1 MKIGISSIKIGFACT
16 VLCTLMFCANALA
29 SDMYRFGSR
38 LVVVGD
44 PVSKL
49 IDLAGDPLYKEP
61 IQNEYGAY
69 EGERWQYKID
79 GTVVTFIIR
88 NAKVN
93 RIDQAARD

>member
-1 MKIGISSIKIGFACT
+1 MKNFFARAGFCALL
-16 VLCTLMFCANALA
+16 LCTSVFA

-49 IDLAGDPLYKEP
+49 IDLAGEPFYKEP

-79 GTVVTFIIR
+79 GAVVTFVIR
-88 NAKVN
+88 DAKVN
-93 RIDQAARD
+93 RIDQAPRD

>member
-1 MKIGISSIKIGFACT
+1 MNSKPAKFKIIIACA
-16 VLCTLMFCANALA
+16 TLSALFLTANAFA

-38 LVVVGD
+38 LLVVGD

-49 IDLAGDPLYKEP
+49 IDLAGDPFYKEP
-61 IQNEYGAY
+61 IQNEFGAF

-79 GTVVTFIIR
+79 GAVVTFIIR
-88 NAKVN
+88 DAKVN

>member
-1 MKIGISSIKIGFACT
+1 MKSNPTTLRTVFARAA
-16 VLCTLMFCANALA
+16 LCALLLSANTFA

-44 PVSKL
+44 PVTKL
-49 IDLAGDPLYKEP
+49 IDIAGDPFYKEP
-61 IQNEYGAY
+61 VQNEYGAY

-79 GTVVTFIIR
+79 GAVVTFVIR
-88 NAKVN
+88 DAKVS